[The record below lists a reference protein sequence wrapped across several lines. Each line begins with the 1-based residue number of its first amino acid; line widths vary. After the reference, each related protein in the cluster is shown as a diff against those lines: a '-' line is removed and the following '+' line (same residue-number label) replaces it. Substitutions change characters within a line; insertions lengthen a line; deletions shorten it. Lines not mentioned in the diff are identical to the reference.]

1 MKEELDKQLVEK
13 YPKIFANR
21 YKSMQETCM
30 CWGFECHSGWY
41 DLIDNLCGK
50 IQHYLD
56 QQTIDSPFRKKKSKQ
71 IEQVVADQVKEKY
84 GTLCFYYSGGN
95 EYIRGLVDMVECLSY
110 STCESCGNPGKFI
123 NDAGW
128 FKVRCDKCLEI
139 DLNYANSLKQA
150 KLDLKIQENE

>member
-13 YPKIFANR
+13 YPKIFVNR

-30 CWGFECHSGWY
+30 CWGFECGSGWY

-56 QQTIDSPFRKKKSKQ
+56 HGTPFRKAKSKQ

-95 EYIRGLVDMVECLSY
+95 EYIRGLVDMAESLSY
-110 STCESCGNPGKFI
+110 SICENCGNSGKFI
-123 NDAGW
+123 NDGW
-128 FKVRCDKCLEI
+128 CKVRCDKCLQSEK
-139 DLNYANSLKQA
+139 DYVNSFKQR
-150 KLDLKIQENE
+150 KLDLKIEENE